1 MTLTLENKLMMDNL
15 IMYSEEL
22 MEEPEVPF
30 GSLDQEVADDVP
42 VMLSEG
48 EYVIP
53 ADVVRYWGLKH
64 LEEMRSMAKCGLM
77 SMEMDGRLHKVD
89 DDGLLPAEEEKEEDA
104 EVATEDAIE
113 IVSMDFDIDE
123 MQEDMEEEEEEE
135 EEDVD
140 FDGNEED
147 LVFEVR
153 SLSSSPD
160 KDRMIHADA
169 GGDIDRDRQDNFG
182 MTPTS
187 PASLAVNPVDIM
199 NAMVDVGLIGAEAT
213 TLGTAASVVS
223 NALENATTKDI
234 RGIASSVVS
243 DQFANATPA
252 VPGALSTAAQVAE
265 KISGPPLGIPGL
277 SNVMSPSVQ
286 TFSDINGAVTTAI
299 GFGAARAAAKSSM
312 TDLVAIGL
320 EIQRG
325 TKPADDLFSFDGQL
339 VGITTGNIAG
349 VPTQAVVGVVDPQ
362 FGVAD
367 YDKGVAAAYGVDLRS
382 APTNEKTGR
391 PEFGKA
397 EALAGVERGPG
408 GFAVSGGYSL
418 SKGDFTDVN
427 GNVSALGTISSMNN
441 LNERQFG
448 IMDRAKGTGF
458 LGFTDKDRDRRNAE
472 FFANRDVQ
480 AQAQF
485 DKDEMNKELSRI
497 GVDLTDYTSPTN
509 DETLDATLDDLT
521 DIMSI
526 EDLNPDTTF
535 DDLDA
540 TLEPPADYSFPEPA
554 PTPTEVLS
562 YNTTDLPDYVDPPT
576 TNDLTELD
584 LADTTFGR
592 SPPDPTEVR
601 GLMSLDIQDM
611 LGAIGVDDPSADA
624 QAGVDADVDP
634 GVESDENEDEN
645 ETPD

>member
-64 LEEMRSMAKCGLM
+64 LEEMRNMAKCGLM

-89 DDGLLPAEEEKEEDA
+89 DDGLLPAEEEKEKDA

-123 MQEDMEEEEEEE
+123 MQEDMEEEEEED
-135 EEDVD
+135 DVD
-140 FDGNEED
+140 FDG
-147 LVFEVR
+147 
-153 SLSSSPD
+153 D

-299 GFGAARAAAKSSM
+299 GFGAARAAAKSSL

-325 TKPADDLFSFDGQL
+325 TKPAEDLFSFNGQL
-339 VGITTGNIAG
+339 VGVTTGNIAG

-362 FGVAD
+362 FGIAD

-427 GNVSALGTISSMNN
+427 GNVSAMGTAASLGN
-441 LNERQFG
+441 LNEVGLTDLVGKRGIGGFFG
-448 IMDRAKGTGF
+448 
-458 LGFTDKDRDRRNAE
+458 LDKDLVDERSQELFADLELKAQREIDRDIE
-472 FFANRDVQ
+472 I
-480 AQAQF
+480 
-485 DKDEMNKELSRI
+485 KGYDEEMKEL
-497 GVDLTDYTSPTN
+497 GVDVNSLSDFTTEDDETIDATEEPPTQQEMQEMQERQDMQDMQETIGMMSD
-509 DETLDATLDDLT
+509 DETLGEVEAGPET
-521 DIMSI
+521 D
-526 EDLNPDTTF
+526 E
-535 DDLDA
+535 
-540 TLEPPADYSFPEPA
+540 
-554 PTPTEVLS
+554 
-562 YNTTDLPDYVDPPT
+562 
-576 TNDLTELD
+576 
-584 LADTTFGR
+584 
-592 SPPDPTEVR
+592 
-601 GLMSLDIQDM
+601 
-611 LGAIGVDDPSADA
+611 
-624 QAGVDADVDP
+624 
-634 GVESDENEDEN
+634 ESNEGQES
-645 ETPD
+645 EE